1 MSDQSLGVKSS
12 SGTQMK
18 KKIFRQQ
25 KVIKQDALDLFIPD
39 PSAKTFVGVYYY
51 MHGRFALYDQECLR
65 RNLLPYIRGAFFD
78 HGFSPVDA
86 SKVLKLVIGFSQKR
100 SMQFK
105 GPIDFSGVFADSAAD
120 CSGQFML
127 QDRSMVDQLV
137 DVIFSMQETVARNQT
152 AVPLAPRIISA
163 AFSVE
168 SRYRKV
174 VIMYTAYSSDDCLRV
189 TIEGERNK
197 PNTFTFEPTATW
209 IQNRYSNSSS
219 LAAAND

>member
-1 MSDQSLGVKSS
+1 
-12 SGTQMK
+12 MK

-168 SRYRKV
+168 SHYHKV
-174 VIMYTAYSSDDCLRV
+174 VIMYTDCQRD
-189 TIEGERNK
+189 RNRK
-197 PNTFTFEPTATW
+197 LGFRGRGCDKAGV
-209 IQNRYSNSSS
+209 
-219 LAAAND
+219 

>member
-51 MHGRFALYDQECLR
+51 KHGRFALYDQECLR
-65 RNLLPYIRGAFFD
+65 RNLLPYIRCAFFD

-120 CSGQFML
+120 YSGQFML

-152 AVPLAPRIISA
+152 AVPLAPRITSA

-174 VIMYTAYSSDDCLRV
+174 VIMYTANSADDCLRV
-189 TIEGERNK
+189 TIEGERNE
-197 PNTFTFEPTATW
+197 PNTFTFEHTATW